1 MSMHGAWLNYRS
13 MTADPSLKEQKLK
26 PGTVKRIF
34 SFAKP
39 YQVSIYIYLATVVID
54 AALIVATP
62 LLLKKLIDDGV
73 IPKDSSVVTQLAF
86 FVALIAIADAAFNM
100 LGRYFSSR
108 IGEGLIYDL
117 RSLVFA
123 HVQKQSIAFFTR
135 TQTGALIS
143 RINSDVIGA
152 QQAFTST
159 LSGLV
164 SNVVSLLLVGIT
176 MLILSWQ
183 ITVFSL
189 LMLPLFLIP
198 TKWVGRRLQSLT
210 RESFT
215 LNSEMSST
223 MTERFNVSGAMLVS
237 LYGQPSQEEAGFRVR
252 ARRVADIG
260 IKTAMLN
267 RLFFIA
273 LTSVAAIATA
283 IAYGIGGHLAING
296 GLTVG
301 TLLAITALLARL
313 YGPLTALSNVRID
326 VMTSLVSFERVFEVL
341 DLEPMVQDKN
351 GAVVLNASR
360 GKIDF
365 KNVRFS
371 YPNADEISLASLESV
386 AKAETVTSGEVLKG
400 VSFTVEPGT
409 TTALVGPSGAGK
421 TTISALIPRLYDVT
435 EGSIQV
441 DGNDIR
447 DLTLESL
454 RDSIGVVM
462 QDAHLFHETIAE
474 NLRYAKQDATEEQMQ
489 RACEAAQIWDLVQS
503 LPNRFE
509 TMVGERG
516 HRLSGGEKQRL
527 AIARLLLKSPSIV
540 ILDEATA
547 HLDSENEQLVHAA
560 LSNALKGR
568 TSIVI
573 AHRLSTVREADQ
585 ILVLDKGVI
594 VEQGKHDQLIANGGL
609 YSELYN
615 RQDLTGAA
623 NENSSIND
631 QAAKEHPL
639 QRIGHMWTI
648 A

>member
-39 YQVSIYIYLATVVID
+39 YQVSIYIYLATVVVD

-123 HVQKQSIAFFTR
+123 HVQRQSIAFFTR

-341 DLEPMVQDKN
+341 DLEPMVKDRS
-351 GAVVLNASR
+351 GAIALKSSK
-360 GKIDF
+360 GKIEF
-365 KNVRFS
+365 KNVGFS

-386 AKAETVTSGEVLKG
+386 AKAETVASGDVLKG
-400 VSFTVEPGT
+400 LTFIVEPGT

-435 EGSIQV
+435 GGSIHI

-447 DLTLESL
+447 DVTLESL
-454 RDSIGVVM
+454 RNSIGVVM

-474 NLRYAKQDATEEQMQ
+474 NLRYAKQDATQDQMQ
-489 RACEAAQIWDLVQS
+489 SACEAAQIWDLVKS
-503 LPNRFE
+503 LPNGFE

-594 VEQGKHDQLIANGGL
+594 VEQGKHDELIARSGL
-609 YSELYN
+609 YSELYI
-615 RQDLTGAA
+615 RQDLTGTT
-623 NENSSIND
+623 N
-631 QAAKEHPL
+631 
-639 QRIGHMWTI
+639 
-648 A
+648 

>member
-39 YQVSIYIYLATVVID
+39 YQVSIYIYLATVVVD

-237 LYGQPSQEEAGFRVR
+237 LYGQPLREEAGFRVR

-341 DLEPMVQDKN
+341 DLEPMVKDRS
-351 GAVVLNASR
+351 GAIALKSSK
-360 GKIDF
+360 GKIEF
-365 KNVRFS
+365 KNVGFS

-386 AKAETVTSGEVLKG
+386 AKAETVTSGIVLKG
-400 VSFTVEPGT
+400 LTFIVEPGT

-435 EGSIQV
+435 DGSIHI

-447 DLTLESL
+447 DVTLESL
-454 RDSIGVVM
+454 RNSIGVVM

-474 NLRYAKQDATEEQMQ
+474 NLRYAKQDATQDQMKS
-489 RACEAAQIWDLVQS
+489 ACEAAQIWDLVKS
-503 LPNRFE
+503 LPNGLE

-560 LSNALKGR
+560 LSFALKGR

-585 ILVLDKGVI
+585 ILVLDKGFI
-594 VEQGKHDQLIANGGL
+594 VEQGKHDELIARGGL
-609 YSELYN
+609 YSELYI
-615 RQDLTGAA
+615 RQDLTGTT
-623 NENSSIND
+623 N
-631 QAAKEHPL
+631 
-639 QRIGHMWTI
+639 
-648 A
+648 

>member
-1 MSMHGAWLNYRS
+1 MHAAWMTHRS
-13 MTADPSLKEQKLK
+13 MTADPSVKEQKLK

-34 SFAKP
+34 KFALP
-39 YQVSIYIYLATVVID
+39 YRTNIIIFLATVVVD
-54 AALIVATP
+54 AALVVATP
-62 LLLKKLIDDGV
+62 LLLKQLIDDGV
-73 IPKDSSVVTQLAF
+73 IPKDGAVVTRLAL
-86 FVALIAIADAAFNM
+86 FVGLLAIADAGFNM

-152 QQAFTST
+152 QQAFTAT
-159 LSGLV
+159 LSGVV
-164 SNVVSLLLVGIT
+164 SNVVSLVLVGIT

-183 ITVFSL
+183 ITIFSL
-189 LMLPLFLIP
+189 ILLPVFLIP

-210 RESFT
+210 RESFSV
-215 LNSEMSST
+215 NAEMSST
-223 MTERFNVSGAMLVS
+223 MTERFNVSGAMLVA
-237 LYGQPSQEEAGFRVR
+237 LYGEPDREREYFRSR

-260 IKTAMLN
+260 IKMAMLN

-283 IAYGIGGHLAING
+283 FAYGIGGHLAIDG
-296 GLTVG
+296 GVTVG

-341 DLEPMVQDKN
+341 DLEPMVKNRDGAKVLVTKEPRIEFDK
-351 GAVVLNASR
+351 V
-360 GKIDF
+360 D
-365 KNVRFS
+365 FS
-371 YPNADEISLASLESV
+371 YPRAEEISLASLESA
-386 AKAETVTSGEVLKG
+386 AKAETVQSGQVLRNL
-400 VSFTVEPGT
+400 SFTAEPGT
-409 TTALVGPSGAGK
+409 MTALVGPSGAGK
-421 TTISALIPRLYDVT
+421 TTISALLPRLYDVT
-435 EGSIQV
+435 GGAIKI

-447 DLTLESL
+447 DLTVESL

-462 QDAHLFHETIAE
+462 QDAHLFHESIAE
-474 NLRYAKQDATEEQMQ
+474 NLRYAKQDATPAEMQ
-489 RACEAAQIWDLVQS
+489 AACESAQIWKLIES
-503 LPNRFE
+503 LPNGLD

-527 AIARLLLKSPSIV
+527 AIARLLLKSPAVV

-560 LSNALKGR
+560 LQSALKGR

-573 AHRLSTVREADQ
+573 AHRLSTVRDADQ
-585 ILVLDKGVI
+585 ILVLEKGSI
-594 VEQGKHDQLIANGGL
+594 VERGKHDELVAQGGL
-609 YSELYN
+609 YSDLYN
-615 RQDLTGAA
+615 RQDLTGAT
-623 NENSSIND
+623 NQDSPIDN
-631 QAAKEHPL
+631 
-639 QRIGHMWTI
+639 
-648 A
+648 

>member
-1 MSMHGAWLNYRS
+1 MSMHAAWMTHRS
-13 MTADPSLKEQKLK
+13 MTADPSVKEQKLK

-34 SFAKP
+34 KFALP
-39 YQVSIYIYLATVVID
+39 YRTNIIIFLATVVVD
-54 AALIVATP
+54 AALVVATP
-62 LLLKKLIDDGV
+62 LLLKQLIDDGV
-73 IPKDSSVVTQLAF
+73 IPKDGAVVTKLAI
-86 FVALIAIADAAFNM
+86 FVGLLAIADAGFNM

-123 HVQKQSIAFFTR
+123 HVQRQSIAFFTR

-143 RINSDVIGA
+143 RINSDVMGA
-152 QQAFTST
+152 QQAFTAT
-159 LSGLV
+159 LSGVV
-164 SNVVSLLLVGIT
+164 SNVVSLFLVGIT

-183 ITVFSL
+183 ITIFSL
-189 LMLPLFLIP
+189 LLLPVFLIP

-210 RESFT
+210 RESF
-215 LNSEMSST
+215 NVNAEMSST
-223 MTERFNVSGAMLVS
+223 MTERFNVSGAMLVA
-237 LYGQPSQEEAGFRVR
+237 LYGEPDREREYFRSR

-260 IKTAMLN
+260 IKMAMLN

-283 IAYGIGGHLAING
+283 FAYGIGGHLAING
-296 GLTVG
+296 GVTVG

-341 DLEPMVQDKN
+341 DLQPMVKNQD
-351 GAVVLNASR
+351 GAKVLVTKEPRIEFDDVN
-360 GKIDF
+360 
-365 KNVRFS
+365 FS
-371 YPNADEISLASLESV
+371 YPRAEEISLASLESA
-386 AKAETVTSGEVLKG
+386 AKAETVQSGQVLRNL
-400 VSFTVEPGT
+400 SFVAEPGT
-409 TTALVGPSGAGK
+409 MTALVGPSGAGK
-421 TTISALIPRLYDVT
+421 TTISALLPRLYDVT
-435 EGSIQV
+435 EGSIKI

-447 DLTLESL
+447 ELTLESL
-454 RDSIGVVM
+454 RESIGVVM
-462 QDAHLFHETIAE
+462 QDAHLFHESIAE
-474 NLRYAKQDATEEQMQ
+474 NLRYAKQDATIEQMQ
-489 RACEAAQIWDLVQS
+489 AACEAAQIWKLIES
-503 LPNRFE
+503 LPNGLD

-527 AIARLLLKSPSIV
+527 AIARLLLKSPAVV

-560 LSNALKGR
+560 LQTALKGR

-585 ILVLDKGVI
+585 ILVLEKGSI
-594 VEQGKHDQLIANGGL
+594 VERGTHDELVARGGL
-609 YSELYN
+609 YADLYN

-623 NENSSIND
+623 NQDSPIDN
-631 QAAKEHPL
+631 
-639 QRIGHMWTI
+639 
-648 A
+648 